1 LSEATRVREAADFY
15 LQVAATA
22 SAYEV
27 QQMPSGEAAYLERST
42 ALSSGSFTDQWKTDG
57 KVSVD
62 KTASIV
68 LLAGQEVYWDHS
80 ANTATY
86 QKVNDRDFYLGTA
99 TKDASQSDTK
109 VEVDFNKRQK
119 FDIDMARDCFL
130 TTIVGTQGL
139 NTMGMFPRGG
149 ARKLIL
155 STANEAQKM
164 ELISVDGFSKDANP
178 IVEAVFRVVNGGAA
192 SAPDFNIGIANGT
205 HATDFDSV
213 TEYCAI
219 HIDGNSVNINA
230 QSKDGTTTVASTD
243 TTIDYTAGST
253 VATRVHVLFDCRLPE
268 DIQIYVNGALVLGAT
283 VFRLDNAA
291 STQFLIAH
299 LEKTAAADVFEV
311 DVERLRSWTSQQ

>member
-57 KVSVD
+57 KISVD

-99 TKDASQSDTK
+99 TKDASSSDTK

-119 FDIDMARDCFL
+119 FDIDMTRDCVL

-149 ARKLIL
+149 GRKLIL

-164 ELISVDGFSKDANP
+164 DLISVDGFSKDSNP
-178 IVEAVFRVVNGGAA
+178 IVEAAFRVVSDGAGTT
-192 SAPDFNIGIANGT
+192 PDFNIGLANGT

-213 TEYCAI
+213 TEHCVV
-219 HIDGNSVNINA
+219 HLDGNNTSTSTSSRRTGRRRSPA
-230 QSKDGTTTVASTD
+230 RTRPSTTPRARPSP
-243 TTIDYTAGST
+243 AGST
-253 VATRVHVLFDCRLPE
+253 SC
-268 DIQIYVNGALVLGAT
+268 
-283 VFRLDNAA
+283 
-291 STQFLIAH
+291 STAG
-299 LEKTAAADVFEV
+299 T
-311 DVERLRSWTSQQ
+311 